1 VLFRTGQRGPNISV
15 VVFRAFAKVTYPS
28 DKKDQHLRI
37 TFRLQYSSTLLA
49 RQTFHV
55 LSPIPAFNAFSG
67 AFWTDLI
74 GSLDRE
80 DNFSSWFFLKAQMFF
95 FLNQL
100 FFTYN
105 LHNRSLTF
113 IYHPNPEGLLTRP
126 AWNAVL
132 CSAGIKPFVLFAARR
147 KMKNRS

>member
-1 VLFRTGQRGPNISV
+1 MGFYFYCVLFRTGQRGPNISV

-37 TFRLQYSSTLLA
+37 TFRLQYSSALLA

-95 FLNQL
+95 FLINCSLPTIYITDHLHSYIIQILKDCLLDQPGML
-100 FFTYN
+100 F
-105 LHNRSLTF
+105 S
-113 IYHPNPEGLLTRP
+113 
-126 AWNAVL
+126 AVQ
-132 CSAGIKPFVLFAARR
+132 V
-147 KMKNRS
+147 